1 MSKVVPIFLGLI
13 ISAVLLGSA
22 YGVGSFTFLFNT
34 NMCYSEIIS
43 LIQEE
48 VDYAIKTKNTDDL
61 IEVQNLIKSLP
72 LRGYESDCNEIN
84 EAAKS
89 YNKQRLRTRSAP
101 KL

>member
-22 YGVGSFTFLFNT
+22 YGIGSFSVLFNT

-48 VDYAIKTKNTDDL
+48 VDYAIKTNSTDDL
-61 IEVQNLIKSLP
+61 IEVQNLMESLP
-72 LRGYESDCNEIN
+72 LRGYESDCNEIH

-101 KL
+101 QL